1 MTRKRI
7 RYEEDDGSTIA
18 NMNVDGMPWYRPKTE
33 SDADDSRK
41 VKVSMRSPE
50 GRAAM
55 HGMLLAIFAV
65 IGIFLGGALLFILFC
80 EKIWLK

>member
-1 MTRKRI
+1 MARKRT

-18 NMNVDGMPWYRPKTE
+18 NMNVDGMPWYRPKSE
-33 SDADDSRK
+33 SGTDESGR

-55 HGMLLAIFAV
+55 RGMLLAIFAV
-65 IGIFLGGALLFILFC
+65 IGLFLGGALLFILFC